1 MKYIL
6 TFILALTMAFPISAC
21 NEDTPQDERQEGQKE
36 EQKKFDPER
45 YQRELEAYLCHEACL
60 SKQEAQAIFPL
71 FREMQQKQRAIYMK
85 KKVFDKAALCDNK
98 AAEAVILAYDERE
111 LAIKKLQQQY
121 HKQFMKVIPATKV
134 LKLIRAE
141 ERFNRN
147 MMRHFSK
154 PPKMQHNQNKNK

>member
-6 TFILALTMAFPISAC
+6 TFIFALTMTFSMSAQ
-21 NEDTPQDERQEGQKE
+21 NNDSRQDDRQEGQKE

-60 SKQEAQAIFPL
+60 TKQEAQVIFPL

-121 HKQFMKVIPATKV
+121 HKQFIKVVPATKV

-147 MMRHFSK
+147 MMRKFSRQ
-154 PPKMQHNQNKNK
+154 PQQPHHPNKK